1 MSAAQRNGQR
11 RQQRRKTPRS
21 GLVGWISVAVVL
33 VVVAVFVIVKVT
45 GSSSPPAA
53 STDSAGRNPPLAPTD
68 VTGPI
73 TSVPSSVFDTVG
85 VASLAPTFTVTA
97 KQPFLKSNGLAQVV
111 YEGGEFC
118 PYCAMERWALV
129 AGLARFGTFTGLKQ
143 IVSSSTDS
151 AYQSIPTVSF
161 LGSHYTSKYVAFTPY
176 EEADIAD
183 KPLESP
189 PAYIQT
195 LYSTYDDTGSGSGT
209 KFNGGQGGIPFIDV
223 ANQYV
228 SSGAPAAFAPVA
240 TALQH
245 NGLTH
250 AQIADSIKNPASP
263 VGTAMSANLLDGEA
277 NYLAAAICAVD
288 GKKPASVCSSKG
300 VAAAAAVLKS
310 AKKVS

>member
-1 MSAAQRNGQR
+1 
-11 RQQRRKTPRS
+11 
-21 GLVGWISVAVVL
+21 
-33 VVVAVFVIVKVT
+33 VAVFVIVKVT
-45 GSSSPPAA
+45 GSSSTPTA
-53 STDSAGRNPPLAPTD
+53 SGDSAGRNPPSASAD

-73 TSVPSSVFDTVG
+73 TSVPTSVFNAVG
-85 VASLAPTFTVTA
+85 VASLASTFTVTG
-97 KQPFLKSNGLAQVV
+97 KQPVLKSNGLAQVV

-118 PYCAMERWALV
+118 PFCAMERWALV

-143 IVSSSTDS
+143 IVSSPTDS

-161 LGSHYTSKYVAFTPY
+161 LGSHYTSKYVVFTPY

-189 PAYIQT
+189 PAYIQH
-195 LYSTYDDTGSGSGT
+195 LYSTYDDSGSGAGT

-228 SSGAPAAFAPVA
+228 SSGAPAAFSPIA

-250 AQIADSIKNPASP
+250 AQIADAVKRPTSP
-263 VGTAMSANLLDGEA
+263 VGTAMSAQLLVGEA

-288 GKKPASVCSSKG
+288 GNKPASVCSSKG
-300 VAAAAAVLKS
+300 VEAAAAILKS